1 MFDAQRDACVAAAQA
16 GGQVLLGFFRKLDP
30 ATITEKTKNDVVSE
44 ADRAAEAAIRHEL
57 EAWFPQY
64 GFLGEEGG
72 FIPPEERGRGG
83 TQRAVGPGG
92 PTTGMP
98 GEEGGFIPPEERGRG
113 GTQRAGGPGG
123 PTPGMPGEE
132 GGSHGSADIRW
143 IVDPLDGTL
152 NFVQGFPHW
161 CVSVALW
168 DADGPV
174 VGCVLDPLRND
185 SYVAVRGCGATW
197 NGQPMRVS
205 QQPGLDGAF
214 LATGFAYQLGDRW
227 PAFNAALGRVF
238 PRAKGIRRAGSAAL
252 DLAHVA
258 CGIFDGYFELG
269 LKPWDL
275 AAGALLVQEAG
286 GVVTDWEG
294 GQGWFESGNLVV
306 GNPDVQRELLGM
318 LS

>member
-1 MFDAQRDACVAAAQA
+1 MHEAQREACLAAAQA
-16 GGQVLLGFFRKLDP
+16 GGKVLLGYFRQLEP
-30 ATITEKTKNDVVSE
+30 GMIAEKTKNDFVSD
-44 ADRAAEAAIRHEL
+44 ADRAAEAAIRAVL
-57 EAWFPQY
+57 AARFPEY

-72 FIPPEERGRGG
+72 
-83 TQRAVGPGG
+83 
-92 PTTGMP
+92 
-98 GEEGGFIPPEERGRG
+98 
-113 GTQRAGGPGG
+113 
-123 PTPGMPGEE
+123 
-132 GGSHGSADIRW
+132 SHGNTQTRW

-168 DADGPV
+168 DAQGPV
-174 VGCVLDPLRND
+174 VGCVLDPLRGD
-185 SYVAVRGCGATW
+185 CFLAVRGEGATW
-197 NGQPMRVS
+197 NGKPMRVS
-205 QQPGLDGAF
+205 RQAGLDGAF
-214 LATGFAYQLGDRW
+214 LATGFAFQLGERW

-286 GVVTDWEG
+286 GVITDWEG
-294 GQGWFESGNLVV
+294 GQNWFDSGNLVV
-306 GNPDVQRELLGM
+306 GTADVARELLGS
-318 LS
+318 LRP

>member
-16 GGQVLLGFFRKLDP
+16 GGKVLLGYFRQLDP

-44 ADRAAEAAIRHEL
+44 ADRVAEAAIRTEL
-57 EAWFPQY
+57 DFRFPQY
-64 GFLGEEGG
+64 GFVGEEGG
-72 FIPPEERGRGG
+72 ASGDAER
-83 TQRAVGPGG
+83 
-92 PTTGMP
+92 
-98 GEEGGFIPPEERGRG
+98 
-113 GTQRAGGPGG
+113 
-123 PTPGMPGEE
+123 
-132 GGSHGSADIRW
+132 RW

-168 DADGPV
+168 DAEGPV
-174 VGCVLDPLRND
+174 VGCVLDPLRSD
-185 SYVAVRGCGATW
+185 LFLAVRGQGATW
-197 NGQPMRVS
+197 NGKPMCVS
-205 QQPGLDGAF
+205 QQAGLDGAF

-258 CGIFDGYFELG
+258 CGIFDGFFELG
-269 LKPWDL
+269 LKPWDI

-286 GVVTDWEG
+286 GVIRDWDGGRDWFKSGSVIAGTTSVVTD
-294 GQGWFESGNLVV
+294 LVATL
-306 GNPDVQRELLGM
+306 RA
-318 LS
+318 

>member
-1 MFDAQRDACVAAAQA
+1 MYDAQRDACLAAAQA
-16 GGQVLLGFFRKLDP
+16 GGKVLLGHFRRLDP
-30 ATITEKTKNDVVSE
+30 ATITEKTKNDVVSI
-44 ADRAAEAAIRHEL
+44 ADREAEAAIRAEL
-57 EAWFPQY
+57 DFRFPQY

-72 FIPPEERGRGG
+72 ASGDVER
-83 TQRAVGPGG
+83 
-92 PTTGMP
+92 
-98 GEEGGFIPPEERGRG
+98 
-113 GTQRAGGPGG
+113 
-123 PTPGMPGEE
+123 
-132 GGSHGSADIRW
+132 RW

-168 DADGPV
+168 DADGAV
-174 VGCVLDPLRND
+174 VGCILDPLRND
-185 SYVAVRGCGATW
+185 TFLAVRGKGATW

-214 LATGFAYQLGDRW
+214 LATGFAFQLGERW
-227 PAFNAALGRVF
+227 PMFNAALGRVF

-269 LKPWDL
+269 LKPWDI
-275 AAGALLVQEAG
+275 AAGALLVQESG
-286 GVVTDWEG
+286 GVITDWEG

-306 GNPDVQRELLGM
+306 GTPSVARDLLGS
-318 LS
+318 LKG

>member
-16 GGQVLLGFFRKLDP
+16 GGSVLLGYFRKLDP
-30 ATITEKTKNDVVSE
+30 ASITEKSKNDVVSE
-44 ADRAAEAAIRHEL
+44 ADRAAEAAIRAEL
-57 EAWFPQY
+57 DFRFPQY

-72 FIPPEERGRGG
+72 FIPPESWGRGG
-83 TQRAVGPGG
+83 TQRHEGPGG
-92 PTTGMP
+92 PPM
-98 GEEGGFIPPEERGRG
+98 E
-113 GTQRAGGPGG
+113 
-123 PTPGMPGEE
+123 
-132 GGSHGSADIRW
+132 SHW

-168 DADGPV
+168 DAEGPV
-174 VGCVLDPLRND
+174 VGCVLDPLRD
-185 SYVAVRGCGATW
+185 DCFLAVRGMGATW

-205 QQPGLDGAF
+205 SHPGLDGAF

-227 PAFNAALGRVF
+227 PKFNAALGRVF

-286 GVVTDWEG
+286 GLITDWEG

-306 GNPDVQRELLGM
+306 GTRGVQPELLAELG
-318 LS
+318 